1 MNTISIAIKNLLNKP
16 LNLLLSL
23 ILFSLGVGL
32 ISFLMLFSKQLNDK
46 FEANLA
52 NIDLVIGAKGSPL
65 QLILCNMY
73 HIDNPTGNI
82 DMKDAK
88 MLLNPKHPLI
98 AKAIPLS
105 LGDNYQSFRIV
116 GTNHEFLDIY
126 KVGINTGQ
134 LWKKDLE
141 VTIGAQVANKTGL
154 KIGDKFTS
162 SHGFDHDEDLAHDH
176 AKFIVSGILKPSG
189 SVADQLILTNTASIW
204 KMHAHENKEDSEVI
218 KKVEHDHKEGE
229 HIHKEGEHDHD
240 KANEIKENKTHFAEN
255 SNEDLLT
262 HQDQQITAI
271 LIKYKNKKSYPALNM
286 PRAIN
291 ENTSMQAASPAY
303 EINKLYSMI
312 GTGTN
317 TIKAIA
323 FLISFVSMIS
333 IFISL
338 YKSMKERKYELAL
351 MRVMGSSRSNLFGL
365 ILIEGI
371 MIALL
376 GWLIGIILSHVGI
389 GILGK
394 YISEDF
400 RYSFDASKMISE
412 EWWLLLISILLGI
425 SAALIPAIGA
435 ANTDI
440 NKTLGKQ

>member
-1 MNTISIAIKNLLNKP
+1 MSTLSIAIKNLLSKP

-32 ISFLMLFSKQLNDK
+32 ISFLLLFNKQLNEK
-46 FEANLA
+46 FQSNLA

-82 DMKDAK
+82 NIKDAK
-88 MLLNPKHPLI
+88 ILMNPKHPLI

-105 LGDNYQSFRIV
+105 LGDNYRSYRIV
-116 GTNHEFLDIY
+116 GTNHQILDLY
-126 KVGINTGQ
+126 KAKIGQ
-134 LWKKDLE
+134 GNLWAKELE
-141 VTIGAQVANKTGL
+141 VTIGRQVADKTGL

-162 SHGFDHDEDLAHDH
+162 SHGFDHDDDLAHDH
-176 AKFIVSGILKPSG
+176 AKFVVSGILEPTG
-189 SVADQLILTNTASIW
+189 SVIDQLILTNTSSIW
-204 KMHAHENKEDSEVI
+204 TMHKHESDNIEKEHEESHHE
-218 KKVEHDHKEGE
+218 EGQHDHNHADTS
-229 HIHKEGEHDHD
+229 HIHD
-240 KANEIKENKTHFAEN
+240 N
-255 SNEDLLT
+255 SNADLLN
-262 HQDQQITAI
+262 HPDEQITSL
-271 LIKYKNKKSYPALNM
+271 LIQYKNKKSLPALNM

-291 ENTSMQAASPAY
+291 ENTAMQAASPAY

-312 GTGTN
+312 GTGTD

-323 FLISFVSMIS
+323 LLISFVSMVS

-338 YKSMKERKYELAL
+338 YNSMKARKYELAL

-371 MIALL
+371 VIAFL
-376 GWLIGIILSHVGI
+376 GWVIGIVISHI
-389 GILGK
+389 GLAILGH
-394 YISEDF
+394 YLSADF
-400 RYSFDASKMISE
+400 RYSFDAMKMITE
-412 EWWLLLISILLGI
+412 EWWLLGVSLVLGI
-425 SAALIPAIGA
+425 LAALIPAIGA